1 MIRVLV
7 VDDHASVRQK
17 IINELKVGDLINVI
31 GEAETSDEAYVR
43 AEKLLPDVVLLDLH
57 LPGLLTPFNL
67 IQKLTALRNVKV
79 LVLADTGVGADVQDL
94 LESGASGYILKS
106 DPLALVRMAIVMV
119 SRGSHDIIT
128 PELPRQ
134 INHLTQEERAILKQ
148 VSNNSKL
155 DKLASQLGIS
165 ENRLTSTL
173 LHLAQ
178 KLDLGTVANLRKWA
192 KKNGF

>member
-7 VDDHASVRQK
+7 VDDHAPTRQQ
-17 IINELKVGDLINVI
+17 IIDELKSGNLITIV
-31 GEAETSDEAYVR
+31 GEAETSDEAFAK

-79 LVLADTGVGADVQDL
+79 LVAAAVGVGADVQDL
-94 LESGASGYILKS
+94 LESGAYGYVLKS
-106 DPLALVRMAIVMV
+106 DPPALIRMAIVMV
-119 SRGSHDIIT
+119 SRGSRNIIT

-155 DKLASQLGIS
+155 DKIAAQLGLS

>member
-7 VDDHASVRQK
+7 VDDHASTRQQ
-17 IINELKVGDLINVI
+17 IINELKSGNLINVI
-31 GEAETSDEAYVR
+31 GEAETSDEAYSK
-43 AEKLLPDVVLLDLH
+43 AEKLLPDLVLLDLH

-79 LVLADTGVGADVQDL
+79 LACAPVAVGADVQDL
-94 LESGASGYILKS
+94 LDSGASGYIIKS
-106 DPLALVRMAIVMV
+106 DPPALMRMAIVMV
-119 SRGSHDIIT
+119 ARGSNDIIS
-128 PELPRQ
+128 PQLPRQ
-134 INHLTQEERAILKQ
+134 ITHLTQEERTILKQ

-155 DKLASQLGIS
+155 DKAAAQLGVS
-165 ENRLTSTL
+165 ENRLTATL
-173 LHLAQ
+173 LHLAE

>member
-7 VDDHASVRQK
+7 VDDHASTRQQ
-17 IINELKVGDLINVI
+17 IINELKVGDLINVV
-31 GEAETSDEAYVR
+31 GEAETSDEAFAR

-79 LVLADTGVGADVQDL
+79 LVLAATGVGADVQDL

-119 SRGSHDIIT
+119 SRGSQDIIT

>member
-7 VDDHASVRQK
+7 VDDHAATRQQ
-17 IINELKVGDLINVI
+17 IINEFKSGNLITVV
-31 GEAETSDEAYVR
+31 GEAETSDEAYAM
-43 AEKLLPDVVLLDLH
+43 AEKLLPDVVCLDLH

-79 LVLADTGVGADVQDL
+79 LVVAAVAVGADVQDL
-94 LESGASGYILKS
+94 LESGASGYIAKS
-106 DPLALVRMAIVMV
+106 DPPALMRMAIVMV
-119 SRGSHDIIT
+119 ARGSRNIIS
-128 PELPRQ
+128 PALPRE
-134 INHLTQEERAILKQ
+134 IVHLTQEEKTILKN
-148 VSNNSKL
+148 VSQTTKM
-155 DKLASQLGIS
+155 DKAAAQLGIS
-165 ENRLTSTL
+165 ENRLTTTL

>member
-7 VDDHASVRQK
+7 VDDHAPTRQE
-17 IINELKVGDLINVI
+17 IIKELKTGNLITVT
-31 GEAETSDEAYVR
+31 GEAETSDEAYTL
-43 AEKLLPDVVLLDLH
+43 AEKLLPDVVFLDLH

-79 LVLADTGVGADVQDL
+79 LVAAAVGVGADVQNL

-106 DPLALVRMAIVMV
+106 DPPALLRMAIVMV
-119 SRGSHDIIT
+119 ARGSNDIIS

-134 INHLTQEERAILKQ
+134 ITHLTPEERTMLKQ
-148 VSNNSKL
+148 VSASNKL
-155 DKLASQLGIS
+155 DKAAAQLGIS
-165 ENRLTSTL
+165 ESRLTTTL
-173 LHLAQ
+173 SHLAQ